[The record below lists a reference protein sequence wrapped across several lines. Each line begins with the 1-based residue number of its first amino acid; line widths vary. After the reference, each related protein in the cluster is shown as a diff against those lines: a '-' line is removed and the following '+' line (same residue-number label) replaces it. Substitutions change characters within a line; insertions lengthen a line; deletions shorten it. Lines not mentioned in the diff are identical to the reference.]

1 MTNSLLR
8 RGPRE
13 HESCPWSGETRHMV
27 WVWIVLAIV
36 AWWLLSLPLAVAV
49 GRAFRA
55 QAMEETA
62 TR

>member
-1 MTNSLLR
+1 
-8 RGPRE
+8 
-13 HESCPWSGETRHMV
+13 MV

-36 AWWLLSLPLAVAV
+36 AWGALSLPLAVAV

-55 QAMEETA
+55 QSMGPPP